1 MSGIMKLLA
10 AIAIVIVAGL
20 ALLLVFDVISFADFG
35 KNVKKVVLTGA
46 ILALASAALAFIMK
60 GKD

>member
-1 MSGIMKLLA
+1 MSGIVKLLT
-10 AIAIVIVAGL
+10 AIAVVIVAGL

-35 KNVKKVVLTGA
+35 ANVKKVVLVGA
-46 ILALASAALAFIMK
+46 ILALASAALAFLMK